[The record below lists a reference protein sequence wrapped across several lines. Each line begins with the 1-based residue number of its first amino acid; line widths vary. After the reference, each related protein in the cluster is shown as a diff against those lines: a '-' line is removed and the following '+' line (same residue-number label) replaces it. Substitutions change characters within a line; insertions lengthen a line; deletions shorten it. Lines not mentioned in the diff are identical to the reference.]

1 MLERLKKFSWGYV
14 LIGVLLLAVGICFIS
29 MQDAFT
35 TLAITMGIILAVVG
49 IGFLVNAFVC
59 KGRGVLFGLK
69 IAFSVICIVCG
80 VVTALTQDSAILVIA
95 NIFFLLLIIDGAFKL
110 QLAIM
115 SRRYSFF
122 GWWIILSVSVTVII
136 CSFLLC
142 KFTPENPTTL
152 TVLSGILFAVDGV
165 NNLLAS
171 FWSSALT
178 RRIDEGDEAIKG
190 KSEGEGTTK
199 GAEVTEA
206 TEEKADAVEAV
217 AKTVVEVTDDPE

>member
-1 MLERLKKFSWGYV
+1 MLEKIKKFSWGYV

-35 TLAITMGIILAVVG
+35 ALAIAMGIILAVVG

-59 KGRGVLFGLK
+59 KGRGVVFGLK
-69 IAFSVICIVCG
+69 IAFAVIAIVCG
-80 VVTALTQDSAILVIA
+80 IVTALTRDSAILVIA

-115 SRRYSFF
+115 SKRYSFF

-142 KFTPENPTTL
+142 KFTPENPATL
-152 TVLSGILFAVDGV
+152 TVLSGILFAVDGI

-178 RRIDEGDEAIKG
+178 RRIDEGDEAIKE
-190 KSEGEGTTK
+190 KSAEDDGDEGDKADTSDKEIK
-199 GAEVTEA
+199 AASEPTEA
-206 TEEKADAVEAV
+206 VVEA
-217 AKTVVEVTDDPE
+217 TDDPE